1 MSANTFFEDIPKIPN
16 LPKLSDYTFNSVIDL
31 PKNTPILDLKN
42 GNDYQKFK
50 EPYSIGKYNEKR
62 YDLYKGDLFEKN
74 SRFIHMGID
83 IGAPIGTI
91 VKSFFDGEIFSF
103 KNNDLTLDYGYTII
117 TKHMFDNVHI
127 FALYGHLSKSS
138 LKDKKVGQKIYSGE
152 EIATV
157 GNETENGGWPPHVH
171 FQLSLIEPK
180 TCDLPGVVSKE
191 NHEVALKVF
200 PDPRHVLGNLY

>member
-31 PKNTPILDLKN
+31 PKNTPVLDLKN